1 MAKIRIKKMKKI
13 NKKEVIIFM
22 NKHRVEMKHMLIMN
36 NMKKVKSI
44 FKIPLSIM
52 MMKRSKMK
60 MKIVPNKINHLR
72 LKLLQMI
79 KII

>member
-44 FKIPLSIM
+44 FKIQLLIM
-52 MMKRSKMK
+52 MIKRRKMK
-60 MKIVPNKINHLR
+60 KIANNINHHRHILSKVNR
-72 LKLLQMI
+72 FN
-79 KII
+79 